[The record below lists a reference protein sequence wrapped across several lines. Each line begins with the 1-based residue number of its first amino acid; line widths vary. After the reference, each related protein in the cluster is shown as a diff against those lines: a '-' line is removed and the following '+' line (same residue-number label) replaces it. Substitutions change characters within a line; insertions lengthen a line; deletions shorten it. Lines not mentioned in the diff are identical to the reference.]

1 MPWNKVCAVAAAL
14 LWVPSLAAQ
23 KTDTVVL
30 RNGDR
35 ITGEIKNLQRN
46 TLSYSTDDMGTLSVE
61 WDKVVR
67 LTSRRNFEVE
77 VMSGRRYYGVLA
89 PASEPEYLVVETT
102 GFTDTLPRVYVV
114 RLHPLGASFI
124 SRIDGHIDVGFT
136 FQRANDILQLS
147 VAAAAEHRTQRWRN
161 YVELSTY
168 FQDQADVE
176 GSSRNSASFATQRL
190 YASRWSGLGSAS
202 LEQNEELELDLR
214 TSVAGG
220 VGRFLLQNNYTM
232 LLVAAGLTYT
242 HENFAASDGS
252 NNLEAL
258 FTGQFDYFRRDS
270 PKSDVR
276 VTLTAFPS
284 LTNFGRV
291 RLDFDARVSH
301 ELVKDFTI
309 ALTFFDTFDSRP
321 PSATATKNDFG
332 GTLSLGWTF

>member
-1 MPWNKVCAVAAAL
+1 
-14 LWVPSLAAQ
+14 
-23 KTDTVVL
+23 
-30 RNGDR
+30 
-35 ITGEIKNLQRN
+35 
-46 TLSYSTDDMGTLSVE
+46 
-61 WDKVVR
+61 
-67 LTSRRNFEVE
+67 
-77 VMSGRRYYGVLA
+77 
-89 PASEPEYLVVETT
+89 
-102 GFTDTLPRVYVV
+102 
-114 RLHPLGASFI
+114 
-124 SRIDGHIDVGFT
+124 
-136 FQRANDILQLS
+136 
-147 VAAAAEHRTQRWRN
+147 
-161 YVELSTY
+161 VELSTY

-291 RLDFDARVSH
+291 RLDFNARASH